1 MLCSVG
7 ICTTGDVLYTLCI
20 QQTVLLCNCEKECI
34 HFLDYDYDTN
44 AIFALPTKDLKDST
58 LIQAF
63 DQVFTE
69 LEEEGHKHKFNV
81 TNDQATKPIEEFP
94 KTKDCK

>member
-1 MLCSVG
+1 MHHRRRVVHPMY
-7 ICTTGDVLYTLCI
+7 TTDSF
-20 QQTVLLCNCEKECI
+20 TVQLRKGM
-34 HFLDYDYDTN
+34 HTFFDYDYDTN